1 MRMPT
6 AATLKVMKHMKS
18 LMISLLLI
26 SPSLVL
32 GATELAKVNGKVI
45 TLEDFNKKYQAL
57 MPLYNNKTPTKANV
71 LDDLIKR
78 ELGIQEAKK
87 LKLDQDPEVQDEM
100 NTVLYQA
107 LLRRQ
112 LSKEFDKIQ
121 ISDAEAKAWY
131 SKNPEVRTSH
141 IFVAVKAGAKKEE
154 EQEAYKR
161 IKEIQDR
168 ELKSGKSFAE
178 VAQKFSEGV
187 AAPMGGDL
195 DYQSKDRLDPTYY
208 STAVALR
215 SPGKVSGIIKTQFG
229 YHIIKLTAIRDWTDV
244 DRSTVKQLILS
255 EKRQVLFDRY
265 MGQLKAKAN
274 VSIRSN
280 LVN

>member
-1 MRMPT
+1 
-6 AATLKVMKHMKS
+6 MKHMK
-18 LMISLLLI
+18 LLALTLTLTI
-26 SPSLVL
+26 PAFSFS
-32 GATELAKVNGKVI
+32 ATELAKVNGKVI

-57 MPLYNNKTPTKANV
+57 LPLYTNKTPTKANV

-87 LKLDQDPEVQDEM
+87 LKLEQDPEVQDEM

-107 LLRRQ
+107 LLRKQ
-112 LSKEFDKIQ
+112 LVKEFEKIH
-121 ISDAEAKAWY
+121 ISDAEAKSWY
-131 SKNPEVRTSH
+131 EKNPEVRTSH
-141 IFVAVKAGAKKEE
+141 IFVAIKPGAKKEE
-154 EQEAYKR
+154 ELEAYKR
-161 IKEIQDR
+161 IKEIQDK

-195 DYQSKDRLDPTYY
+195 DYQTKDRLDPTYY

-229 YHIIKLTAIRDWTDV
+229 YHIIKLTAIREWNDV
-244 DRSTVKQLILS
+244 DRNTVKQLVLN
-255 EKRQVLFDRY
+255 EKRQGIFDRY
-265 MGQLKAKAN
+265 MGQLRAKAS
-274 VSIRSN
+274 VSIKSG